1 MQTLKDEI
9 RNNIIE
15 AAVKEFADAGYEK
28 ASMRTIAKTAGIS
41 VSNTYNYFPNKAQLF
56 SSIVEPVFNQVKD
69 MFRKSMQESV
79 KQGIAGVNF
88 SSFINGVVNAMLQMD
103 ARQRQLLIILAEQSA
118 GTKYAKAKEEMI
130 TLVRMHLLE
139 AVRKP
144 GSTNEI
150 EESQGYILNIIATN
164 YVDGLLKIIKDY
176 RSQAWAEENLKTL
189 LTYHLN
195 GIKALA

>member
-130 TLVRMHLLE
+130 TLVRLSVVN
-139 AVRKP
+139 VRP
-144 GSTNEI
+144 
-150 EESQGYILNIIATN
+150 
-164 YVDGLLKIIKDY
+164 
-176 RSQAWAEENLKTL
+176 
-189 LTYHLN
+189 
-195 GIKALA
+195 

>member
-1 MQTLKDEI
+1 
-9 RNNIIE
+9 
-15 AAVKEFADAGYEK
+15 
-28 ASMRTIAKTAGIS
+28 
-41 VSNTYNYFPNKAQLF
+41 
-56 SSIVEPVFNQVKD
+56 
-69 MFRKSMQESV
+69 
-79 KQGIAGVNF
+79 
-88 SSFINGVVNAMLQMD
+88 MLQMD